1 MHSRAHVSVRP
12 VVLRLK
18 APLYGAYKTSYLV
31 PTVNGQYQ
39 TQEHSFLIHLPPHE

>member
-18 APLYGAYKTSYLV
+18 APLHGAYRTSYLV
-31 PTVNGQYQ
+31 PTVDGQYQ
-39 TQEHSFLIHLPPHE
+39 IQAHSFLIHPQPRE